1 MLKKNLKNHTDRIW
15 QMRMQTLMR
24 RKRNIGI
31 SRIID
36 TTLFE
41 WYSER
46 GMEVPKWKMNKDP
59 KWWIEYLEELKING
73 TR

>member
-1 MLKKNLKNHTDRIW
+1 
-15 QMRMQTLMR
+15 MRMQTLMR

>member
-1 MLKKNLKNHTDRIW
+1 
-15 QMRMQTLMR
+15 MRMQTLMR

-31 SRIID
+31 SQIID
-36 TTLFE
+36 VTLFE

>member
-1 MLKKNLKNHTDRIW
+1 
-15 QMRMQTLMR
+15 MRMQTLMR

-59 KWWIEYLEELKING
+59 KWWIEYLEELKVNG
-73 TR
+73 T

>member
-1 MLKKNLKNHTDRIW
+1 
-15 QMRMQTLMR
+15 MRMQTLMR

-31 SRIID
+31 SQIID
-36 TTLFE
+36 VTLFE

-46 GMEVPKWKMNKDP
+46 GMEVPKWKMEKDP

>member
-1 MLKKNLKNHTDRIW
+1 
-15 QMRMQTLMR
+15 MRMQMLMK

-31 SRIID
+31 SQIID

-46 GMEVPKWKMNKDP
+46 VMEVPKWKMDKDP
-59 KWWIEYLEELKING
+59 KWWIEYLEELKVNG
-73 TR
+73 T